1 MHRLAVPTPI
11 FITLILLVGCAEQMA
26 PRGAV
31 PAQRDHESAVQIQIQ
46 TALMRAEID
55 GLRSALLEKDR
66 RESELWRG
74 YFALMAQV
82 NQLLEAQQRAQRTSD
97 TFQDT
102 TELPPPPTHAE
113 RPMPVKTLIRAINRL
128 ELSPEQKQAL
138 IQLLSPPRPIDSSNP
153 WKSEGTW

>member
-1 MHRLAVPTPI
+1 
-11 FITLILLVGCAEQMA
+11 
-26 PRGAV
+26 
-31 PAQRDHESAVQIQIQ
+31 
-46 TALMRAEID
+46 MRAEID